1 MTKQLILFDS
11 TLRDGTQ
18 GEGVS
23 LSCDDKLRI
32 ARRLDEFGMDYIEGG
47 WPGSNP
53 KDMEFF
59 ERAQKELELHH
70 ARVAAFGSTVRADT
84 QPQDDPQVQLLIQA
98 NTPVITIFGK
108 TWDLHVRE
116 VLRTSMQ
123 ENLRMIRDTVAY
135 LKSFDKEVIYDA
147 EHFFDGYK
155 ADPEYALETLRA
167 AIIGGADSIVL
178 CDTNGGCL
186 PWEVGEAVDAVR
198 RDVLGQA
205 EGAGDGT
212 LPSSK
217 VVLGIHAHN
226 DSETG
231 VANTLAA
238 VLHGCTHIQGTIN
251 GYGERCGNANLV
263 SVIPDLQ
270 LKMGFDLVSPE
281 KLGQLTDLS
290 RYVSEL
296 ANLNPD
302 THQPFVGASA
312 FAHKGG
318 THVNAVVKYTM
329 SYQHVDPATV
339 GNETRVL
346 VSELSGKDNIAVK
359 RQEFGLDGLS
369 REEEREVLRQIK
381 ELESNGFAFESAE
394 ASVDLMLRRMRDDYV
409 APFEMI
415 DYTAIVEHRAGRGM
429 FSEAT
434 VKVKVAGEVFH
445 EVAEGNG
452 PVNALNRALRKSIQ
466 HIYPDLRSVHL
477 TDYKVRIL
485 DSKSGTAALTRVLID
500 FTDGERSWSTVG
512 ASTNLIEASWI
523 AMSDSVEYF
532 LLTTAQSS
540 SDKCPKRRNPS
551 RFPRRRNMPTRGRIR
566 VHATFRYSKF
576 QKRRMDD
583 AGNNCQ
589 RSQQV

>member
-1 MTKQLILFDS
+1 MTTQRISLYDT

-32 ARRLDEFGMDYIEGG
+32 ARRLDEFGADYIEGG

-59 ERAQKELELHH
+59 ARAQRELALKR
-70 ARVAAFGSTVRADT
+70 ARIAAFGSTCRAGVE
-84 QPQDDPQVQLLIQA
+84 PGDDPQVQLLIEA
-98 NTPVITIFGK
+98 NTPVVTIFGK
-108 TWDLHVRE
+108 TWDLHVTE
-116 VLRTSMQ
+116 VLRTSMA
-123 ENLRMIRDTVAY
+123 ENLRMIRATVHY
-135 LKSFDKEVIYDA
+135 LKQRGKEVVYDA

-155 ADPEYALETLRA
+155 ANPEYALATLQA

-186 PWEVGEAVDAVR
+186 PWEIGEAVDVVR
-198 RDVLGQA
+198 REVLGY
-205 EGAGDGT
+205 GDDGRPAPGT
-212 LPSSK
+212 AHI
-217 VVLGIHAHN
+217 VLGIHAHN

-231 VANTLAA
+231 VANTLEA
-238 VLHGCTHIQGTIN
+238 VRRGCTQVQGTIN

-270 LKMGFDLVSPE
+270 LKMGYDVVAPE
-281 KLGQLTDLS
+281 KLVQLTDLA

-296 ANLNPD
+296 ANLSPD
-302 THQPFVGASA
+302 SHAPFVGNSA

-329 SYQHVDPATV
+329 SYQHIDPALV

-359 RQEFGLDGLS
+359 RKEFGLDGLT
-369 REEEREVLRQIK
+369 RDEERQVLQKIK
-381 ELESNGFAFESAE
+381 DLENVGFAFESAE
-394 ASVDLMLRRMRDDYV
+394 ASVELLLRRIRKGYQ
-409 APFEMI
+409 APFTLI
-415 DYTAIVEHRAGRGM
+415 DYTANVEHRHGRGM

-434 VKVKVAGEVFH
+434 VKVRVGDHVLH

-452 PVNALNRALRKSIQ
+452 PVNAMNLALRKAIQ
-466 HIYPDLRSVHL
+466 QFYPRLQNVHL

-485 DSKSGTAALTRVLID
+485 DSASGTAAMVRVLID
-500 FTDGERSWSTVG
+500 STDGERSWTTVG
-512 ASTNLIEASWI
+512 ASTNIIEASWI
-523 AMSDSVEYF
+523 ALADGVEYF
-532 LLTTAQSS
+532 IFTDAERQAA
-540 SDKCPKRRNPS
+540 
-551 RFPRRRNMPTRGRIR
+551 
-566 VHATFRYSKF
+566 HATTE
-576 QKRRMDD
+576 
-583 AGNNCQ
+583 A
-589 RSQQV
+589 VPA